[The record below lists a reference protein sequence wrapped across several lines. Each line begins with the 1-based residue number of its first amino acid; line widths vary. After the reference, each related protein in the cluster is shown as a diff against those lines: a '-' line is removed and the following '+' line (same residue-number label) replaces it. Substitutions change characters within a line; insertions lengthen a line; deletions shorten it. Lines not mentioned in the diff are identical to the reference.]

1 METYRL
7 TLDWL
12 TGGRLDS
19 RGLLT
24 HTFPLKSYREAMDVS
39 LNKSRHRAVKVALDF
54 RETAGLRAADEE
66 NHA

>member
-1 METYRL
+1 MTR
-7 TLDWL
+7 
-12 TGGRLDS
+12 G
-19 RGLLT
+19 GLLT
-24 HTFPLKSYREAMDVS
+24 HTFPLKWNREAMDVS